1 MQVDYAT
8 YRALPGVNWSTLKH
22 MRVSPRHYRHARDN
36 PRPDTAALSLGRMV
50 HARVFEPIRFASDYV
65 VWPAKNKRRFGKKW
79 DAFKAEH
86 PGKEIVTEA
95 DHDYAQRIGDALDAH
110 PVAAPYIARG
120 EAEKAFQWTD
130 EATRLPCKCRVDFLS
145 ASVPATVDLKTAAD
159 ISPYRFAGQVARLGY
174 HGQGAFYS
182 DGVAANG
189 HGALPFVLIA
199 VESSPPF
206 DVIVYR
212 LDEDSLYAGT
222 EEYRELL
229 TKVAACT
236 KSGRWPGRFDT
247 EQTLRLPAWVWGDDE
262 EGATEGLEFGDTE
275 KP

>member
-1 MQVDYAT
+1 MPLDYAT

-22 MRVSPRHYRHARDN
+22 MRVSPLHYRHARDN
-36 PRPDTAALSLGRMV
+36 PRPDTSALALGRMV
-50 HARVFEPIRFASDYV
+50 HARVFEPLRFASDYV
-65 VWPAKNKRRFGKKW
+65 TLPAKMIRRGKKW

-95 DHDYAQRIGDALDAH
+95 DHDYAQRIGDALESH
-110 PVAAPYIARG
+110 HVAGPYIARG
-120 EAEKAFQWTD
+120 SAEQAFQWTD
-130 EATRLPCKCRVDFLS
+130 THTGLACKCRVDFLS
-145 ASVPATVDLKTAAD
+145 ESVPATVDLKTATD

-182 DGVAANG
+182 DGVTANTG
-189 HGALPFVLIA
+189 TVLPFVLIA

-229 TKVAACT
+229 AKVAACA
-236 KSGRWPGRFDT
+236 KSDRWPGRFDT

-262 EGATEGLEFGDTE
+262 DGATEGLEFGDTE
-275 KP
+275 KT

>member
-1 MQVDYAT
+1 MPIDFAT

-22 MRVSPRHYRHARDN
+22 MRVSPLHYKHARDN
-36 PRPDTAALSLGRMV
+36 PRPDTPALSLGRMV
-50 HARVFEPIRFASDYV
+50 HACVFEPLRFASDYV
-65 VWPAKNKRRFGKKW
+65 TLPPKMIRRGKKW

-86 PGKEIVTEA
+86 PGKEIVTVS
-95 DHDYAQRIGDALDAH
+95 DHDYALRIGEAIEAH
-110 PVAAPYIARG
+110 PVAGPYIARG

-130 EATRLPCKCRVDFLS
+130 AHTGLACKCRVDFLS
-145 ASVPATVDLKTAAD
+145 TSNPATVDLKTAAD

-182 DGVAANG
+182 DGVTENTG
-189 HGALPFVLIA
+189 TILPFVLIA

-222 EEYRELL
+222 EEYREYL
-229 TKVAACT
+229 TRVAACT
-236 KSGRWPGRFDT
+236 KSGQWPGRFDT

-275 KP
+275 KT